1 MSESAVILTEASK
14 TLHDDIQKK
23 KKNRWVLPP
32 ATQSHP
38 LRYGVFHISGG
49 NIGGMIDVEKIG
61 PRDNNYEEFI
71 EDLLQKDGEKDD
83 CRYGSK
89 LPPPNLEF
97 S

>member
-1 MSESAVILTEASK
+1 
-14 TLHDDIQKK
+14 
-23 KKNRWVLPP
+23 
-32 ATQSHP
+32 
-38 LRYGVFHISGG
+38 
-49 NIGGMIDVEKIG
+49 MIDVEKIG

>member
-1 MSESAVILTEASK
+1 MAESAVILTEASK

-23 KKNRWVLPP
+23 KKYRGVLPP

-49 NIGGMIDVEKIG
+49 MIDVEKIG
-61 PRDNNYEEFI
+61 PSENNYEDFMV
-71 EDLLQKDGEKDD
+71 DLLKKDGEKDD
-83 CRYGSK
+83 CRFASK
-89 LPPPNLEF
+89 LPTPSPEL